1 MDIAKELFG
10 TELVLRQSGMTQP
23 EGGEGSEFQCLFH
36 PLPKLTEES
45 STFPYLKRHEK
56 GIFVT
61 EEVAKRK
68 GNLDGTSLLE
78 GRCNSPYIRQYECTY
93 CKPMRVVGEDPTYLL
108 LLRFE

>member
-1 MDIAKELFG
+1 
-10 TELVLRQSGMTQP
+10 MTQP
-23 EGGEGSEFQCLFH
+23 EGGEGSEFQSLFH

-45 STFPYLKRHEK
+45 STFPYLKRYEK

-78 GRCNSPYIRQYECTY
+78 GRCNSPQGGFRPLRSE
-93 CKPMRVVGEDPTYLL
+93 MGEGSRMEGDG
-108 LLRFE
+108 RGERE